1 MVIWVMHTQE
11 LYEPFIVSCFFNEKK
26 LGRDSEWRFLLGK
39 KTLNNLR
46 LPDGAPGSGGI
57 SFQLELAGVMK
68 LANQY
73 PNCFYPIDKSIYNA
87 IL

>member
-1 MVIWVMHTQE
+1 MKI
-11 LYEPFIVSCFFNEKK
+11 PFRE
-26 LGRDSEWRFLLGK
+26 

-46 LPDGAPGSGGI
+46 LSDGAPGSGGI

-73 PNCFYPIDKSIYNA
+73 PNCFYPIDKSIYNE
-87 IL
+87 ILKWHHYCKLIVEN